1 MSSSSKLI
9 KDRKLAV
16 TSALLFLFYTLIHL
30 IFLWGPTFD
39 TDEEDIT
46 VGGKAIARGFV
57 LYKEYTSQHMPFSYY
72 VSAVF
77 EFFGAHSIYAQRFMF
92 YLLFALMWVII
103 YRIYRKDFNPK
114 ALAFYPVLFTLV
126 TCSYEY
132 GTCILSEHLAGIGFV
147 ILFLEYLRF
156 KSFRDLTWQQC
167 VLISVA
173 LLFTFGTIF
182 VAAFGVAVI
191 FVAVLVK
198 EITDIVRSKSSH
210 ADLHMNKRILNMA
223 KLIGIVLAPWAVY
236 CIYLLASGT
245 FDVFIYSAYTINR
258 TIYPKY
264 LGGFGD
270 GPLWSIA
277 SAISV
282 GFAALTDL
290 SVMENAI
297 IIVGFIGFLAVLY
310 RKGRL
315 VESVFSLALVIMC
328 GSRGFFTFH
337 GSHCIELM
345 CLMGSMFFFECC
357 FDYLKDTSK
366 AKMLPLIVTGLCC
379 LVILGPFAD
388 CLMYLTR
395 VEVPIEK
402 PIVGLL
408 KEITDEDEGIWIC
421 TTDNDLFQQ
430 ADRAP
435 IYGISLSPWWYE
447 AHEERVFNEIGE
459 EPPRIC
465 ILDVGYDVWGA
476 YKVDEYGANMIN
488 YVREHYTM
496 LSCREAGTRVYVR
509 NDMIDTIPEQY
520 R

>member
-1 MSSSSKLI
+1 
-9 KDRKLAV
+9 
-16 TSALLFLFYTLIHL
+16 
-30 IFLWGPTFD
+30 
-39 TDEEDIT
+39 
-46 VGGKAIARGFV
+46 
-57 LYKEYTSQHMPFSYY
+57 
-72 VSAVF
+72 
-77 EFFGAHSIYAQRFMF
+77 
-92 YLLFALMWVII
+92 
-103 YRIYRKDFNPK
+103 
-114 ALAFYPVLFTLV
+114 
-126 TCSYEY
+126 
-132 GTCILSEHLAGIGFV
+132 
-147 ILFLEYLRF
+147 
-156 KSFRDLTWQQC
+156 
-167 VLISVA
+167 
-173 LLFTFGTIF
+173 
-182 VAAFGVAVI
+182 
-191 FVAVLVK
+191 
-198 EITDIVRSKSSH
+198 
-210 ADLHMNKRILNMA
+210 
-223 KLIGIVLAPWAVY
+223 
-236 CIYLLASGT
+236 
-245 FDVFIYSAYTINR
+245 
-258 TIYPKY
+258 
-264 LGGFGD
+264 
-270 GPLWSIA
+270 
-277 SAISV
+277 
-282 GFAALTDL
+282 
-290 SVMENAI
+290 MENAI